1 MDIKFHKGSILII
14 DFGSQYNQLIA
25 RRVRENKVFCQIA
38 PPDIKISDIEQLA
51 PKGVI
56 LSGGPASVYQANA
69 PKCGSRIFN
78 LGIPILGICYGM
90 QFMAHILK
98 GNVARAKKREYGRAE
113 LSIDDQKDLFKG
125 LPRRVVSWMSHGD
138 HISRLPE
145 GFVKLAHTGNT
156 KVASFA
162 DRERKLYGV
171 QFHPEVAHT
180 ERGSQI
186 LKNFLFNICGCR
198 AGWTMKSFIKESI
211 EGIRST
217 VGQEKVVL
225 GLSGGVDSSVA
236 AVLLNKAIGKRLT
249 CIFVDNG
256 LLRKGER
263 ENVKEVFGRHFKM
276 NLKRIDASDEF
287 LKKLKGVNDPEKKRK
302 VIGKA
307 FIKVFEREAK
317 KIGRVKFLAQG
328 TLYPDVIESR
338 SAFGGPSATI
348 KTHHNVGGLPKKMN
362 LKLIE
367 PLKELFKDEV
377 RVLGKELGM
386 SDELVWRQP
395 FPGPG
400 LAVRIIGEVTEE
412 RLDILKEVDYIVI
425 EEIKKAGLYSKLW
438 QSFAVFLPV
447 KSVGI
452 MGDERTYENVAAIR
466 AVTSQ
471 DAMTADWA
479 KLPYDLLG
487 RISNRIINEV
497 KGINRVVYDISSKP
511 PSTIEWE

>member
-1 MDIKFHKGSILII
+1 MELKFYKGSILII

-377 RVLGKELGM
+377 RALGKELGM

-479 KLPYDLLG
+479 RLPYELLG

-497 KGINRVVYDISSKP
+497 KGVNRVVYDISSKP